1 MKLSNDTDLENIR
14 LRVMAEVNDK
24 FEEVNEQFDAIVKE
38 LDKNGTE
45 FSRALKAEI
54 QTMREGVKE
63 EMKNVWSYLKSKL
76 VSIETGQKM
85 LYDPKEGIMTKL
97 LEKTQAAV
105 KMARDSAECTAA
117 CQKALEESK
126 DYLEKQEAKH
136 LVEVD
141 TYKKFV
147 GDSRLYM
154 LIFIVSIVGASL
166 AGIGLGVAKLIQD
179 HNNQV
184 ETVTYLKSLDKG
196 VKIDGVVDVINAMTP
211 EKRRALLS
219 RLKK

>member
-14 LRVMAEVNDK
+14 LRVMADVNERFAEVND
-24 FEEVNEQFDAIVKE
+24 QFDAIVKE

-45 FSRALKAEI
+45 FSRSLKAEI
-54 QTMREGVKE
+54 ETMRKGVKK
-63 EMKNVWSYLKSKL
+63 EMENVWSYLKSKL
-76 VSIETGQKM
+76 VSIEAGQKM

-97 LEKTQAAV
+97 LDKTEAAV

-117 CQKALEESK
+117 CQKAVEASK
-126 DYLEKQEAKH
+126 DYLEKQDEKH
-136 LVEVD
+136 VEEVSV
-141 TYKKFV
+141 YQAFV
-147 GDSRLYM
+147 RDSRLYM
-154 LIFIVSIVGASL
+154 LIFIVTIAAASIG
-166 AGIGLGVAKLIQD
+166 GIGLGVAKLIQD

-196 VKIDGVVDVINAMTP
+196 VKIDGVVDVINAMP
-211 EKRRALLS
+211 AEKRRALLS